1 MARKHLTGISTDAYI
16 SDNDRR
22 ALEALKRVPLLPK
35 IVQKFYEVGLD
46 RWLYCYNMS
55 MSVRCGP
62 KQYRTL
68 YEIMR
73 ESCAVLDMPEPE
85 LYVTSNPFP
94 NAYTS
99 GVERPYVTIRSS
111 MIDTLTDEQLF
122 HLMGHELGHVK
133 AGHTLYKSVAAVLA
147 PLLELIGRRTF
158 GLGDAASIALVL
170 AMSEWSRQAEISA
183 DRAGL
188 LVAQSLDL
196 SIDANLAMCA
206 GPNRLSHEMSR
217 EAFMDQARTYQDM
230 NALDAIGKVVIFLL
244 MSSTYT
250 HPMPVHRTQE
260 LERWVLSGAYER
272 IMSGDYPRVKEA
284 AAV

>member
-158 GLGDAASIALVL
+158 GLGDAANIALVL

-188 LVAQSLDL
+188 LVSQSLDL
-196 SIDANLAMCA
+196 SIDANLALCA
-206 GPNRLSHEMSR
+206 GPNRLSHEMNR

-230 NALDAIGKVVIFLL
+230 NALDSIGKVVIFLL